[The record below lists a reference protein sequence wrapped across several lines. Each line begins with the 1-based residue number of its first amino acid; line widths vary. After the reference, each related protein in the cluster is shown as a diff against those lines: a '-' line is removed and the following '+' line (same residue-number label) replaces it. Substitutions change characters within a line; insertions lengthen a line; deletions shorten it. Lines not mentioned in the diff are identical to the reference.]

1 MEHDRPE
8 REQAGGAD
16 LRKRATLLRRMV
28 DVMVAARERPRGRRR
43 GKTDERAVALVLVLA
58 ALTLMSILVVDFQ
71 EQQPL
76 DLKSAQAERD
86 ALQAEYMARSGVN
99 LARLFIA
106 SEPIMRSQ
114 LGILKFFFKGGNVP
128 QLPVWEFSDQVL
140 GAFSDVEGQQAFAGL
155 AGFDLGAAKNLGGPK
170 GTKFTVRV
178 VPEDDKLNVNLG
190 ARGNAI
196 SENRFGLAFL
206 GLVSAPSYDALFERN
221 DRDGNTSDRVT
232 ICGALMDWA
241 DPDEQ
246 LYACQPRNFQG
257 GGSAAGEDQSS
268 QLLTRAYKTKNA
280 PYDSLEEL
288 HLVRGVGDDFW
299 ATFIEPVP
307 GDAKK
312 RVMTVWG
319 QGAVNVNTAAP
330 QVIVAMICGLSPDA
344 VICTDVAK
352 NAQFLTMFGVLRTF
366 TSGMPLFGTP
376 NDFIATIQGGGAYGK
391 LLFETLSIPPVRF
404 QSPAE
409 AAKNFTTE
417 SKVFSI
423 IATGEAGT
431 AMGHVETRITAVVDF
446 RGSPAIPNSPGGMP
460 GSPGAM
466 QPGMSAATAA
476 SNAPTAV
483 AGAGGV
489 GAGPPGA
496 GANAILGALNANP
509 AGTVVYYRIE

>member
-1 MEHDRPE
+1 M
-8 REQAGGAD
+8 
-16 LRKRATLLRRMV
+16 
-28 DVMVAARERPRGRRR
+28 
-43 GKTDERAVALVLVLA
+43 LVLA

-106 SEPIMRSQ
+106 SEPIMRQQ

-140 GAFSDVEGQQAFAGL
+140 GAFSDTEGQQAFAGL

-170 GTKFTVRV
+170 GAKFTVRV

-206 GLVSAPSYDALFERN
+206 GLVSSPAYDALFERN
-221 DRDGNTSDRVT
+221 DRDGNTSDRAT
-232 ICGALMDWA
+232 ICGSLMDWA

-257 GGSAAGEDQSS
+257 GGSVGGEDQTS
-268 QLLTRAYKTKNA
+268 QMLARPYRTKNA

-319 QGAVNVNTAAP
+319 QGSVNVNTAAP
-330 QVIVAMICGLSPDA
+330 QVIVAVICGLTPDA

-391 LLFETLSIPPVRF
+391 LLFQTLSIPPVRF

-423 IATGEAGT
+423 VATGEAGT
-431 AMGHVETRITAVVDF
+431 NLAHVETRITAVVDF
-446 RGSPAIPNSPGGMP
+446 RGAPAIPNSPTGAGTP
-460 GSPGAM
+460 GSMAA
-466 QPGMSAATAA
+466 GMSTATPAAVPSTAG
-476 SNAPTAV
+476 TAV

-489 GAGPPGA
+489 GAAPPGA